1 MGVLLSVQGLTKE
14 FSGERLFQPL
24 SFIVRDHDRTA
35 IIGPNGT
42 GKSTLIK
49 IILGKEEPTEGQVIL
64 SKNVKIGYLSQDV
77 IEDPKHTLYEE
88 ALSVFTPLI
97 EEEKRLNELA
107 DKIALDPSDEKL
119 LNDYSNRQNLFEMQG
134 GYNYKYKIEMILNMF
149 SFKKEDYGRK
159 ISTFSGGEK
168 TRVSFAK
175 LLLINPDILVLDE
188 PTNHLDIISIEWLE
202 DYLSSYQ
209 GAVLFVSHDI
219 AFVKKL
225 SDHILDID
233 NHVFTMYNTNY
244 ENFAKMKKDNYENAL
259 QQFKAQEEEKAKLQR
274 FITFYM
280 PKPRFASRAHDRE
293 KKLARLEA
301 SSISDPSLREKRNL
315 SIGLKGEIREG
326 KKLMDFNDVS
336 VGYEDGKPLI
346 SNITFTLFGR
356 DHLAV
361 MGANGIG
368 KSTFGKVL
376 LNELK
381 PLVGDIRRYFH
392 MSIGVLRQD
401 IRSYSSDETLFS
413 HFRNLY
419 PRMSNEEIYSGL
431 GRYAFTYKESNEK
444 RLCDLSGGEL
454 MRIEILHLSLE
465 NYDLLLLDEP
475 TNHLDML
482 SISEL
487 VDALNGYEGTLV
499 IISHDRDFVDK
510 TCNKLLYLYD
520 KKAYYYE
527 GPYEEFKEKQ
537 LNKIIQEEKDKIEEE
552 AKLKKKE
559 KKNNFLNEKKN
570 EQTIES
576 KKTRLTRESPEK
588 IMEKIDRFEKK
599 KKELTDSCYLE
610 DNYTDAKK
618 MKAIEDQIQSLD
630 EELEKLY
637 SDLDLAM

>member
-1 MGVLLSVQGLTKE
+1 MDVLLNVQGLTKE
-14 FSGERLFQPL
+14 FSGERLFEPV

-35 IIGPNGT
+35 IIGPNGV

-49 IILGKEEPTEGQVIL
+49 ILLGKEEATTGQVII
-64 SKNVKIGYLSQDV
+64 SKNVRIGYLSQDV
-77 IEDPKHTLYEE
+77 IENPENTLYEE
-88 ALSVFTPLI
+88 ALSVFRPLM
-97 EEEKRLNELA
+97 EEEKRLAELSE
-107 DKIALDPSDEKL
+107 KISNSPNDEKL
-119 LNDYSNRQNLFEMQG
+119 LSEYSRRQDAFETSG
-134 GYNYKYKIEMILNMF
+134 GYNYKYKIDMILNMF
-149 SFKKEDYGRK
+149 SFHKDSYDRK

-168 TRVSFAK
+168 TRVAFAK
-175 LLLINPDILVLDE
+175 LLLMNPDILILDE

-219 AFVKKL
+219 AFVKRL
-225 SDHILDID
+225 ADHILDID
-233 NHVFTMYNTNY
+233 NHVFTMYNTSY
-244 ENFAKMKKDNYENAL
+244 DNFAKMKKDNYENAL
-259 QQFKAQEEEKAKLQR
+259 QQFKAQEEEKAKLER

-301 SSISDPSLREKRNL
+301 NSIKDPTLREKRNL

-326 KKLMDFNDVS
+326 KKLMDFSSVS
-336 VGYEDGKPLI
+336 IGYEKPLI
-346 SNITFTLFGR
+346 SDISFTLFGR

-381 PLVGDIRRYFH
+381 PLTGDIRRYFH

-401 IRSYSSDETLFS
+401 IRSYSSDETLFQ

-431 GRYAFTYKESNEK
+431 GRYAFTYQESNEK

-487 VDALNGYEGTLV
+487 VDALNDYEGTLV
-499 IISHDRDFVDK
+499 IVSHDRDFVDK
-510 TCNKLLYLYD
+510 TCNKLLYLYNG
-520 KKAYYYE
+520 KGYYYE

-537 LNKIIQEEKDKIEEE
+537 LVKIIQEEKERIDEENN
-552 AKLKKKE
+552 AKKE
-559 KKNNFLNEKKN
+559 EKKTAYL
-570 EQTIES
+570 EKKEEKVEV

-588 IMEKIDRFEKK
+588 ILEKIDRAEKK
-599 KKELTDSCYLE
+599 KKELTDACYLE
-610 DNYTDAKK
+610 DNYTDSKK
-618 MKAIEDQIQSLD
+618 MSELETQIAKLD
-630 EELEKLY
+630 KELEKLY
-637 SDLDLAM
+637 DDLNLAM

>member
-1 MGVLLSVQGLTKE
+1 MMDVLLNVQGLTKE
-14 FSGERLFQPL
+14 FSGERLFQPV
-24 SFIVRDHDRTA
+24 SFIVRNHDRTA
-35 IIGPNGT
+35 IIGPNGA

-49 IILGKEEPTEGQVIL
+49 IILGKEEPSSGQVII
-64 SKNVKIGYLSQDV
+64 SKSVKVGYLSQDV
-77 IEDPKHTLYEE
+77 IENVNHTLYEE
-88 ALSVFTPLI
+88 ALSVFQPLM
-97 EEEKRLNELA
+97 EEEKKLSELSEQV
-107 DKIALDPSDEKL
+107 ALHPDDEKL
-119 LNDYSNRQNLFEMQG
+119 LNEYSNRQSAFEDNG
-134 GYNYKYKIEMILNMF
+134 GYNYKYKIDMILNMF
-149 SFKKEDYGRK
+149 SFHKDDYERK

-168 TRVSFAK
+168 TRVAFAK
-175 LLLINPDILVLDE
+175 LLLINPDILILDE

-219 AFVKKL
+219 AFVKRL
-225 SDHILDID
+225 ADHILDID

-244 ENFAKMKKDNYENAL
+244 DNFAKMKKDNYENAL
-259 QQFKAQEEEKAKLQR
+259 AQFKAQEEEKAKLER

-280 PKPRFASRAHDRE
+280 PKPRFASRARDRE

-301 SSISDPSLREKRNL
+301 NSISDPTLREKRNL

-326 KKLMDFNDVS
+326 KKLIDFNHVS
-336 VGYEDGKPLI
+336 VGYDKPLI
-346 SNITFTLFGR
+346 SDITFTLFGR

-381 PLVGDIRRYFH
+381 PYSGDIRRYFH

-401 IRSYSSDETLFS
+401 IQSYSSDETLFS
-413 HFRNLY
+413 YFRNLY

-431 GRYAFTYKESNEK
+431 GRYAFTYQESNEK

-487 VDALNGYEGTLV
+487 IDALNSYEGTLV

-510 TCNKLLYLYD
+510 TCNKLLYFYNG
-520 KKAYYYE
+520 KGYYYE

-537 LNKIIQEEKDKIEEE
+537 LVKIIQEEKEKIEEE
-552 AKLKKKE
+552 NKQKKE
-559 KKNNFLNEKKN
+559 EKKAN
-570 EQTIES
+570 YLLEKQEKAEV

-588 IMEKIDRFEKK
+588 ILEKIDRAEKK
-599 KKELTDSCYLE
+599 KKELTDACYLE
-610 DNYTDAKK
+610 DNYTDHNK
-618 MKAIEDQIQSLD
+618 MQELEDQIAKLD
-630 EELEKLY
+630 QELKKLY
-637 SDLDLAM
+637 DDLNMAM

>member
-1 MGVLLSVQGLTKE
+1 MDVLLNVQGVTKE
-14 FSGERLFQPL
+14 FSGERLFEPV

-49 IILGKEEPTEGQVIL
+49 ILLGQEEATSGQVII

-77 IEDPKHTLYEE
+77 IENPDNTLYEE
-88 ALSVFTPLI
+88 ALSVFRPLM
-97 EEEKRLNELA
+97 EEEKKLSELSLKISENPDDTSLLNEYSKRQEA
-107 DKIALDPSDEKL
+107 FEA
-119 LNDYSNRQNLFEMQG
+119 ND
-134 GYNYKYKIEMILNMF
+134 GYNYKYKIDMILNMF
-149 SFKKEDYGRK
+149 SFHHDSYDRK

-168 TRVSFAK
+168 TRVAFAK
-175 LLLINPDILVLDE
+175 LLLMNPDILILDE

-219 AFVKKL
+219 AFVKRL
-225 SDHILDID
+225 ADHILDID
-233 NHVFTMYNTNY
+233 NHVYTMYNTNY
-244 ENFAKMKKDNYENAL
+244 DNFAKMKKDNYENAL
-259 QQFKAQEEEKAKLQR
+259 SQFKAQEEEKAKLER

-280 PKPRFASRAHDRE
+280 PKPRFASRARDRE

-301 SSISDPSLREKRNL
+301 NSIKDPTLREKRNL

-326 KKLMDFNDVS
+326 KKLIDFNNVS
-336 VGYEDGKPLI
+336 VGYEKPLI
-346 SNITFTLFGR
+346 SDITFTLFGR
-356 DHLAV
+356 NHLAV

-381 PLVGDIRRYFH
+381 PLSGDIRRYFH

-401 IRSYSSDETLFS
+401 IRSYSSDETLFQ

-431 GRYAFTYKESNEK
+431 GRYAFTYQESNEK

-487 VDALNGYEGTLV
+487 VDALNDYEGTLV
-499 IISHDRDFVDK
+499 IVSHDRDFVDK
-510 TCNKLLYLYD
+510 TCNKLLYLYNG
-520 KKAYYYE
+520 KGYYYE

-537 LNKIIQEEKDKIEEE
+537 LVKIIQEEKEKISEENE
-552 AKLKKKE
+552 IKKE
-559 KKNNFLNEKKN
+559 EKKAAFL
-570 EQTIES
+570 EKKEEKAEV

-588 IMEKIDRFEKK
+588 ILEKIDRAEKK
-599 KKELTDSCYLE
+599 KKELTDACYLE
-610 DNYTDAKK
+610 DNYTDASKMSELEKQIKK
-618 MKAIEDQIQSLD
+618 LD
-630 EELEKLY
+630 EELSKLY
-637 SDLDLAM
+637 EDLNLAM

>member
-1 MGVLLSVQGLTKE
+1 MDVLLNVQGVTKE
-14 FSGERLFQPL
+14 FSGERLFEPV
-24 SFIVRDHDRTA
+24 SFIVRNHDRTA

-49 IILGKEEPTEGQVIL
+49 ILLGQEEASSGQVII

-77 IEDPKHTLYEE
+77 IENPENTLYEE
-88 ALSVFTPLI
+88 ALSVFRPLM
-97 EEEKRLNELA
+97 EEEKKLSELSLKISENPNDTSLLNEYSKRQETFEA
-107 DKIALDPSDEKL
+107 
-119 LNDYSNRQNLFEMQG
+119 ND
-134 GYNYKYKIEMILNMF
+134 GYNYKYKIDMILNMF
-149 SFKKEDYGRK
+149 SFHHDSYDRK

-168 TRVSFAK
+168 TRVAFAK
-175 LLLINPDILVLDE
+175 LLLVNPDILILDE

-219 AFVKKL
+219 AFVKRL
-225 SDHILDID
+225 ADHILDID
-233 NHVFTMYNTNY
+233 NHVYTMYNTNY
-244 ENFAKMKKDNYENAL
+244 DNFAKMKKDNYENAL
-259 QQFKAQEEEKAKLQR
+259 SQFKAQEEEKAKLER

-280 PKPRFASRAHDRE
+280 PKPRFASRARDRE

-301 SSISDPSLREKRNL
+301 NSIKDPTLREKRNL

-326 KKLMDFNDVS
+326 KKLIDFNNVS
-336 VGYEDGKPLI
+336 VGYEKPLI
-346 SNITFTLFGR
+346 SDITFTLFGR

-381 PLVGDIRRYFH
+381 PLSGDIRRYFH

-401 IRSYSSDETLFS
+401 IRSYSSDETLFQ

-431 GRYAFTYKESNEK
+431 GRYAFTYQESNEK

-487 VDALNGYEGTLV
+487 VDALNDYEGTLV
-499 IISHDRDFVDK
+499 IVSHDRDFVDK
-510 TCNKLLYLYD
+510 TCNKLLYLYNG
-520 KKAYYYE
+520 KGYYYE

-537 LNKIIQEEKDKIEEE
+537 LVKIIQEEKEKISEENE
-552 AKLKKKE
+552 IKKE
-559 KKNNFLNEKKN
+559 EKKAAFL
-570 EQTIES
+570 EKKEEKAEV

-588 IMEKIDRFEKK
+588 ILEKIDRAEKK
-599 KKELTDSCYLE
+599 KKELTDACYLE
-610 DNYTDAKK
+610 DNYTDANKMSELEKQIKK
-618 MKAIEDQIQSLD
+618 LD
-630 EELEKLY
+630 EELSKLY
-637 SDLDLAM
+637 EDLNLAM

>member
-1 MGVLLSVQGLTKE
+1 MDVLLNVQGVTKE
-14 FSGERLFQPL
+14 FSGERLFEPV

-49 IILGKEEPTEGQVIL
+49 ILLGQEEATSGQVII

-77 IEDPKHTLYEE
+77 IENPDNTLYEE
-88 ALSVFTPLI
+88 ALSVFRPLM
-97 EEEKRLNELA
+97 EEEKKLSELSLKISENPDDTSLLNEYSKRQEA
-107 DKIALDPSDEKL
+107 FEA
-119 LNDYSNRQNLFEMQG
+119 ND
-134 GYNYKYKIEMILNMF
+134 GYNYKYKIDMILNMF
-149 SFKKEDYGRK
+149 SFHHDSYDRK

-168 TRVSFAK
+168 TRVAFAK
-175 LLLINPDILVLDE
+175 LLLMNPDILILDE

-219 AFVKKL
+219 AFVKRL
-225 SDHILDID
+225 ADHILDID
-233 NHVFTMYNTNY
+233 NHVYTMYNTNY
-244 ENFAKMKKDNYENAL
+244 DNFAKMKKDNYENAL
-259 QQFKAQEEEKAKLQR
+259 SQFKAQEEEKAKLER

-280 PKPRFASRAHDRE
+280 PKPRFASRARDRE

-301 SSISDPSLREKRNL
+301 NSIKDPTLREKRNL

-326 KKLMDFNDVS
+326 KKLIDFNNVS
-336 VGYEDGKPLI
+336 VGYEKPLI
-346 SNITFTLFGR
+346 SDITFTLFGR

-381 PLVGDIRRYFH
+381 PLSGDIRRYFH

-401 IRSYSSDETLFS
+401 IRSYSSDETLFE

-431 GRYAFTYKESNEK
+431 GRYAFTYQESNEK

-487 VDALNGYEGTLV
+487 VDALNDYEGTLV
-499 IISHDRDFVDK
+499 IVSHDRDFVDK
-510 TCNKLLYLYD
+510 TCNKLLYLYNG
-520 KKAYYYE
+520 KGYYYE

-537 LNKIIQEEKDKIEEE
+537 LVKIIQEEKEKISEENE
-552 AKLKKKE
+552 IKKE
-559 KKNNFLNEKKN
+559 EKKAAFL
-570 EQTIES
+570 EKKEEKAEV

-588 IMEKIDRFEKK
+588 ILEKIDRAEKK
-599 KKELTDSCYLE
+599 KKELTDACYLE
-610 DNYTDAKK
+610 DNYTDASKMSELEKQIKK
-618 MKAIEDQIQSLD
+618 LD
-630 EELEKLY
+630 EELSKLY
-637 SDLDLAM
+637 EDLNLAM